1 MAVAVADLVS
11 KVERRAG
18 FALLD
23 VGLFLDGP
31 DGTTHAILDG
41 LYRGLLSIG
50 VVPAD
55 PLVLADADLAGLS
68 GAGVQRVLDVA
79 EKHGIDLVLGR
90 WHQAVRTQA
99 IDAVAKADDVRGGW
113 LWEEKQALLRRQADL
128 ALILAVPFIDPLQS
142 AGNVAVVN
150 RDPCTDPCWPYPG
163 ACE

>member
-11 KVERRAG
+11 KVARRAG

-50 VVPAD
+50 IIPAD
-55 PLVLADADLAGLS
+55 PLALADDDLAGLS

-90 WHQAVRTQA
+90 WHQAARTA
-99 IDAVAKADDVRGGW
+99 GIEAVAKADDTRGGW

-128 ALILAVPFIDPLQS
+128 RDLLAVPFADPIQS
-142 AGNVAVVN
+142 DGAVAVVN
-150 RDPCTDPCWPYPG
+150 RESCDDPCWPCPG